1 MIKQHTTEQPL
12 DKEDIKR
19 EIKNYL
25 ETNENGRIT
34 YQNLGDS
41 AKDILKGEFI
51 VINAYIKKLN

>member
-19 EIKNYL
+19 EIKHYL

-41 AKDILKGEFI
+41 AKDILRGEFI

>member
-41 AKDILKGEFI
+41 AKDILRGEFI